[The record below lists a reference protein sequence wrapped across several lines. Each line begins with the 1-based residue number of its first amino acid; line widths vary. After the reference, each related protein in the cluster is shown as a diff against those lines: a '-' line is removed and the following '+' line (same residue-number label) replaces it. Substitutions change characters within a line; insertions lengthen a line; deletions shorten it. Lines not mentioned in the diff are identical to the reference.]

1 MSAEKIIEELKK
13 RFNPQAAK
21 DVSATFMFS
30 VKGDSGAKQWFTKIN
45 NGTCEFIE
53 VNGGQPP
60 VQPDC
65 TISVNADD
73 LDMILSGRMS
83 AMTAALSGV
92 LSIDGELGL
101 AMQLVPIFFGQQAS
115 LF

>member
-1 MSAEKIIEELKK
+1 MSAEKMIEELKK

-30 VKGDSGAKQWFTKIN
+30 VKGDSGATQWLTKIN
-45 NGTCEFIE
+45 NGTCEFVP
-53 VNGGQPP
+53 VNGAPTAK
-60 VQPDC
+60 PDC

-73 LDMILSGRMS
+73 LDMIMSGRMS

>member
-21 DVSATFMFS
+21 DVSATFMFC
-30 VKGDSGAKQWFTKIN
+30 VKADSGTKQWLTKIN
-45 NGTCEFIE
+45 NGTCEFTE
-53 VNGGQPP
+53 VNGGEQAKA
-60 VQPDC
+60 DC

-73 LDMILSGRMS
+73 LEMIMTGRMS